1 MSLTLR
7 LMNSGTL
14 PNGMSAVPMKDGVLT
29 IGRGEENDLS
39 LPDPDRLLS
48 KRHCVIEERAG
59 DFVIIDFS
67 TNGTFLNYSS
77 ERIGQIPTPLSHGDV
92 VLLGAFELVVDITS
106 AEAHAM
112 ANEPLPPADDS
123 RNMPVSPVR
132 DPAHISLDDP
142 LDNGAEPWD
151 AFFGEPLDAPGHGSA
166 HHGSL
171 PSGQPAAHPGAWA
184 PPVRPSDP
192 LAFDDPLGRDDP
204 LAPGAPLGL
213 DDPFAAAPE
222 TLPQGAMPGQSAWP
236 HGASE
241 GDHRPTQQ
249 DYFPT
254 PSVQSSLI
262 PDDWD
267 DLLPPAA
274 APQASPAAPAQQ
286 PVQQASPA
294 PQAAKPVQ
302 APFDDPL
309 DGPLD
314 GSLPETLP
322 GLQPEAFPDPLL
334 EPAAN
339 PFAEPLP
346 EARPAAPSPAPQAPA
361 SVATAPAPS
370 HGSEAAAR
378 AFLAGA
384 GASHLAIP
392 ADELEETMARMG
404 RVFAALVAGMRE
416 ILLTRATIKSEMRM
430 NRTMISSGGNNPLKF
445 SISPEQAVEAM
456 IRPSVRGY
464 LDAETAAA
472 QGLADIRAHEI
483 AMMSGMEAA
492 LKDLLVRL
500 SPDKLSSRIES
511 GASLGGL
518 LGGRKARYWEAYEK
532 MYAQIAR
539 ETEDDFQSAFGRE
552 FARAYE
558 EQLKKL

>member
-14 PNGMSAVPMKDGVLT
+14 PNGMSSVPMKDGVLT

-67 TNGTFLNYSS
+67 TNGTFLNYGS

-106 AEAHAM
+106 AQAHAM
-112 ANEPLPPADDS
+112 AAEPLPPAEDS
-123 RNMPVSPVR
+123 RHAPVSPVR

-151 AFFGEPLDAPGHGSA
+151 AFFGEPLDAPG
-166 HHGSL
+166 HGSL

-222 TLPQGAMPGQSAWP
+222 ALQGGMPGQSAWP

-249 DYFPT
+249 DFFPT

-286 PVQQASPA
+286 PVKQVSPA
-294 PQAAKPVQ
+294 PQAFKPVQ

-309 DGPLD
+309 DGPLE
-314 GSLPETLP
+314 GSLPE
-322 GLQPEAFPDPLL
+322 LQPEAFPDPLS

-346 EARPAAPSPAPQAPA
+346 EARAAAASPAAQAPAPLTPAAPAPMAA
-361 SVATAPAPS
+361 APAPS
-370 HGSEAAAR
+370 QGSEAAAR

-384 GASHLAIP
+384 GAGHLAIP
-392 ADELEETMARMG
+392 AEELEETMARMG

-416 ILLTRATIKSEMRM
+416 ILLTRAAIKSEMRM

-472 QGLADIRAHEI
+472 QALADIRAHEI

-492 LKDLLVRL
+492 LRDLLMRL
-500 SPDKLSSRIES
+500 DPNQLSLRIES
-511 GASLGGL
+511 SSSLGGL
-518 LGGRKARYWEAYEK
+518 LGGKKARYWEAYEK

-539 ETEDDFQSAFGRE
+539 ETEDDFQAAFGRE